1 LNRSCSTLCLDFS
14 YERHVIYF
22 NLFQKVISVLKIPFL
37 RLDLMN
43 NYKNEQVRF
52 YKIQTVHVKR
62 KFYKYFFN
70 MLFVYIE
77 LNNSN

>member
-1 LNRSCSTLCLDFS
+1 MSTTYMNNLDDPPFLFVCDLNRSCSTRCLDFS

-43 NYKNEQVRF
+43 NYKNEQVRRS
-52 YKIQTVHVKR
+52 IG
-62 KFYKYFFN
+62 
-70 MLFVYIE
+70 
-77 LNNSN
+77 